1 MHVVCCYNIPYKKWY
16 LYCVENEGRQTDH
29 VKLFSAL
36 KFRIEKGKREK
47 GKGKRK
53 IITSYRKIE
62 YQVQPDYS
70 IRYLTFKSFLEPP
83 VRIACEHA
91 SMRLS
96 RGV

>member
-47 GKGKRK
+47 KDNNIVPK
-53 IITSYRKIE
+53 
-62 YQVQPDYS
+62 D
-70 IRYLTFKSFLEPP
+70 
-83 VRIACEHA
+83 
-91 SMRLS
+91 
-96 RGV
+96 